1 MSPQFHSLA
10 EALAMGGHGVYV
22 WTVYGVAALVMGA
35 LVVRPL
41 LRHARLLAALRD
53 TAARERGR

>member
-1 MSPQFHSLA
+1 MNPQFHSFA

-22 WTVYGVAALVMGA
+22 WAVYGVAVLVMGA

-41 LRHARLLAALRD
+41 RRHARTLAAV
-53 TAARERGR
+53 RGAPRRRGGR